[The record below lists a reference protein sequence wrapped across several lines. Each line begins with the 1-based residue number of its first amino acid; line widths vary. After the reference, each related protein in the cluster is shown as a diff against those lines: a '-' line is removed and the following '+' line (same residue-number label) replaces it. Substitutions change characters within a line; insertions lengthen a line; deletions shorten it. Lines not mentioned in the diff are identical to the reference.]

1 MELGDEGEEFDI
13 AVEDAM
19 EDQPQKGGRAT
30 SGKSKVSGVSLKLY
44 RIPLLMRMADA
55 STCS

>member
-19 EDQPQKGGRAT
+19 EEQPQKGGRAAP
-30 SGKSKVSGVSLKLY
+30 GKSKVSGVFLRLY

-55 STCS
+55 STRS